1 MRSPPQRS
9 GETWLSSR
17 PQKGEDTLSKK
28 VLIAALAVIFVPFIM
43 NAQNETQPFSKLP
56 RQQRESLTLR
66 LTQYV
71 NAYRDRNWKTLYD
84 LVSDIG
90 KGSVNRD
97 AFVAAMKAE
106 HGTEYAGMPD
116 LLEFTPDRTVENQDG
131 IDIYGCG
138 KAQREGEIYRGIAVA
153 HTVHEHN
160 SWFFTGWTFTQFPNE
175 SCKLLSD
182 PAWKP
187 ARNMEW
193 NKTMEE
199 IRGASQQ

>member
-1 MRSPPQRS
+1 M
-9 GETWLSSR
+9 SR
-17 PQKGEDTLSKK
+17 KI
-28 VLIAALAVIFVPFIM
+28 LIPTLAVIVLPFIM
-43 NAQNETQPFSKLP
+43 YAQDQTQPFSKLP

-71 NAYRDRNWKTLYD
+71 KAYRDRDWKALYD
-84 LVSDIG
+84 LVSNIG
-90 KGSVNRD
+90 KGSANRD
-97 AFVAAMKAE
+97 SFVAAMKEE

-116 LLEFTPDRTVENQDG
+116 LLEFTPDRTEENQDG

-153 HTVHEHN
+153 HAVHERN

-175 SCKLLSD
+175 PCKLLSD

-187 ARNMEW
+187 ATSMEW
-193 NKTMEE
+193 KQPMEE
-199 IRGASQQ
+199 LRPLP